1 MNQHMTGYP
10 TMSLIYTHLRM
21 NYLLENWQFRPT
33 TLLNHPIAQPVA
45 MGVTWVH
52 ISEHPES

>member
-1 MNQHMTGYP
+1 MTGYP

-33 TLLNHPIAQPVA
+33 TLLNHPIAQPLA